1 LSKVIQKRIENSLST
16 THFSAQLPVI
26 LSAGI
31 GLLAVLFTVAEISP
45 AWKVVLSA
53 VDLLAMGIAT
63 YLLLRMVHYRQAA
76 FWKLYTLVS
85 MHGQG
90 QAGEVVDLMSYD
102 ELMALED
109 VIAKIAHTEN
119 LWEQTYIDLFKEA
132 RDMIERKHS

>member
-1 LSKVIQKRIENSLST
+1 
-16 THFSAQLPVI
+16 
-26 LSAGI
+26 
-31 GLLAVLFTVAEISP
+31 
-45 AWKVVLSA
+45 
-53 VDLLAMGIAT
+53 
-63 YLLLRMVHYRQAA
+63 
-76 FWKLYTLVS
+76 